1 MQGKNIKR
9 KFIIKLLNNINAIE
23 KAKWPQINI
32 STYIET
38 AERLRKENLEI
49 SEKLKSG
56 VERRILDK
64 KAFLRSTAYYLS
76 QNPGLPEISRKKIE
90 EDIEKSKWEIF
101 TLSDP
106 DISKIITNLMT
117 ILLDYINYDYFERGK
132 KEWNS
137 KVFRGRTTS
146 KVTLGQLF
154 CTEDTVFRRVEL
166 ITRDFSDHK
175 RKVLFLGDGDLCS
188 LALKSLADFEVH
200 VLDLDRELI
209 KFINSKNRDIK
220 TLVVNFKKGVPEK
233 FYDYFDAIMMD
244 PFWDMGRTEMFLT
257 PALKCI
263 KKNPESRIYMSL
275 CPVVTGE
282 DYGKLQKRILDSNFI
297 FLEIIKHF
305 SYYIL
310 ANDKGGY
317 GEIINLFKEIN
328 EEHIKNE
335 YLSAA
340 LNLPVFYSDMH
351 IISPM

>member
-1 MQGKNIKR
+1 MKGHIIKR
-9 KFIIKLLNNINAIE
+9 KFITKLLNNINVIE
-23 KAKWPQINI
+23 KDKWPQINI
-32 STYIET
+32 GSYIEM
-38 AERLRKENLEI
+38 AEILRKENLEI
-49 SEKLKSG
+49 AEKLKSA

-64 KAFLRSTAYYLS
+64 KAFLRSGAYYLS

-117 ILLDYINYDYFERGK
+117 ILLGYINYDYFERGK
-132 KEWNS
+132 KEWDS
-137 KVFRGRTTS
+137 KVFRGRTKS

-166 ITRDFSDHK
+166 ITRDFSDRN
-175 RKVLFLGDGDLCS
+175 RKILFLGDGDLCS
-188 LALKSLADFEVH
+188 LALKSLTNFEVH

-209 KFINSKNRDIK
+209 KFINSKNKDIK
-220 TLVVNFKKGVPEK
+220 TQIVNFKKGVPEK

-244 PFWDMGRTEMFLT
+244 PFWDIGKTEMFLT

-275 CPVVTGE
+275 CPVVTGRE
-282 DYGKLQKRILDSNFI
+282 DYGKLQKRILDNNFI

-310 ANDKGGY
+310 APDKGGY

-335 YLSAA
+335 
-340 LNLPVFYSDMH
+340 
-351 IISPM
+351 